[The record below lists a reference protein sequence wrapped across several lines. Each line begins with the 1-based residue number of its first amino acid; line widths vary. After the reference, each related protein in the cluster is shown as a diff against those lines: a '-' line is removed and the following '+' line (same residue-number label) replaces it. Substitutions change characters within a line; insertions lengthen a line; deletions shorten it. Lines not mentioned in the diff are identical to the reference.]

1 MILIINHGNYPEY
14 KASGGSR
21 SMGEIYKKPSKTVPD
36 MALSLKDLL
45 ARYVRGEDV
54 ATFQP
59 QYTNDPA
66 IPDGIE
72 NLSSI
77 EKLGLKS
84 EIQDYVEEIRTNV
97 RSRASSTPPLDTSP
111 APEAAEM

>member
-1 MILIINHGNYPEY
+1 MILIINHSNYPEY
-14 KASGGSR
+14 KQSGGVR
-21 SMGEIYKKPSKTVPD
+21 SLGEIYKKPSKTVPD

-45 ARYVRGEDV
+45 ERYVRGEDV
-54 ATFQP
+54 VTLQP
-59 QYTNDPA
+59 VYTDDQG

-72 NLSSI
+72 NLSPI
-77 EKLGLKS
+77 EKLALKG

-97 RSRASSTPPLDTSP
+97 RSRAFSTPPLDTLP